1 MNASYLI
8 TRAKPLKGFIVELT
22 FSDGLVAAL
31 DLSSFIADEAGPIFG
46 PLSDP
51 SYFRQLVAD
60 PELGTIVWPNGADLA
75 PDVLHERA
83 LREVAPA

>member
-1 MNASYLI
+1 MNPSYFI
-8 TRAKPLKGFIVELT
+8 TRAKPLKGFFVELT

-31 DLSSFIADEAGPIFG
+31 DLSTFITDESGTIFR

-51 SYFRQLVAD
+51 SYFRQVIAD
-60 PELGTIVWPNGADLA
+60 PELGTVVWPNGADLA

-83 LREVAPA
+83 LREVASA